1 MKREIDRII
10 EEKNAI
16 SKLLCELLSDV
27 MVHSKPSNGSLI
39 VSKIQKNIDRVT
51 DNITSRVSTKVF
63 YQKLVQE
70 KKKKIGVMDEC
81 EEVIIEDDGL
91 KDRLTTME
99 SLLKQRTENSAEI
112 SLDEV
117 VSIVDDI
124 TSIYNKSMKMMHKLI
139 NKLNDIVA
147 DGEKRESMVM
157 LTKQCQTRIM
167 QLILE
172 LKENIQEI

>member
-1 MKREIDRII
+1 M
-10 EEKNAI
+10 
-16 SKLLCELLSDV
+16 
-27 MVHSKPSNGSLI
+27 
-39 VSKIQKNIDRVT
+39 T

-167 QLILE
+167 
-172 LKENIQEI
+172 

>member
-1 MKREIDRII
+1 
-10 EEKNAI
+10 
-16 SKLLCELLSDV
+16 
-27 MVHSKPSNGSLI
+27 
-39 VSKIQKNIDRVT
+39 
-51 DNITSRVSTKVF
+51 
-63 YQKLVQE
+63 
-70 KKKKIGVMDEC
+70 MDEC

-167 QLILE
+167 
-172 LKENIQEI
+172 